1 MNSTEKT
8 AENKIQSELT
18 AFAKW
23 LIEDQQLDPQTV
35 RAYRR
40 AVLSYAEWHFWHRH
54 EPFELAKLDP
64 QDLQRWR
71 SDEDP
76 VGIRAQKHHRPSP
89 ATRNKYIAGLRV
101 FSRWAVETGRLPQ
114 DVARHLEFLVVAP
127 QAPKSLTRAQER
139 ELMRRVNQA
148 VEDAR
153 HLKRISEEKLT
164 QAIRNRAVIVLGLY
178 AGLRVHEAAKITW
191 GQLLLRKGVAEIQ
204 GVQGKYNQIRN
215 VSLGNLA
222 RKHLLVWKERAAEMG
237 WVGPDNPVLVSQ
249 KGGALSVRSIERIM
263 TEWGQRLNWPELT
276 YHSLRHTYG
285 YRLVNDPEHPVP
297 LPTAAV
303 LMGHLRRNGD
313 PNIAT
318 TARYTVPHAEE
329 VRRAVELLDY
339 DDGSTDNPTIDE

>member
-1 MNSTEKT
+1 MNETEKT
-8 AENKIQSELT
+8 AENKLQSELD

-23 LIEDQQLDPQTV
+23 LVDDQQLDPQTV

-40 AVLSYAEWHFWHRH
+40 AVQSFGAWYLWEHHA
-54 EPFELAKLDP
+54 PFHLALLDS

-76 VGIRAQKHHRPSP
+76 VGIRAQKFHRPAP

-114 DVARHLEFLVVAP
+114 DMARHLDFLVVAP
-127 QAPKSLTRAQER
+127 RAPKSLTRSQER

-148 VEDAR
+148 VDDAR

-178 AGLRVHEAAKITW
+178 AGLRVHEAAKLVW

-204 GVQGKYNQIRN
+204 GVQGKYNQIRT

-222 RKHLLVWKERAAEMG
+222 RKHLLVWKERAAAQG
-237 WVGPDNPVLVSQ
+237 WVAPDKPVLVSQ
-249 KGGALSVRSIERIM
+249 KGGGLSVRSIERLM
-263 TEWGQRLNWPELT
+263 TEWGERLNIPELT

-285 YRLVNDPEHPVP
+285 SRLVNDPKHPTP

-313 PNIAT
+313 PNITT
-318 TARYTVPHAEE
+318 TARYTIPHEEE

-339 DDGSTDNPTIDE
+339 DDGSTDEPGIEE